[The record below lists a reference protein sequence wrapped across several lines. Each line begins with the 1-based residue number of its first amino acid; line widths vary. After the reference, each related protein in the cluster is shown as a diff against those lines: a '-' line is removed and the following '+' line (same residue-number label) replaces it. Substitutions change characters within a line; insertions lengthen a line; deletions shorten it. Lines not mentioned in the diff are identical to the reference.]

1 MTMSSIPPSLTYILA
16 ISLRVSFSLKNVIL
30 DFPGGPVV
38 KTPPFQYRGHGFDS
52 WSMKFCMRV
61 VPKF

>member
-16 ISLRVSFSLKNVIL
+16 ISLCVSFSLKNVIL

-38 KTPPFQYRGHGFDS
+38 KTPCLHGGGTGS
-52 WSMKFCMRV
+52 IPGWRNKISHV
-61 VPKF
+61 I